1 MALAR
6 IRDVKSAPT
15 LGKVRLSAG
24 TATLSPLIGY
34 KRNKLKN
41 KKKKEKEQTRAL
53 RLSLH
58 PQPALLHH
66 ISKT

>member
-1 MALAR
+1 MVLAR

-34 KRNKLKN
+34 KRNKLK
-41 KKKKEKEQTRAL
+41 KQKEERKRANP
-53 RLSLH
+53 S
-58 PQPALLHH
+58 PAALPPPSACSAPSHL
-66 ISKT
+66 

>member
-1 MALAR
+1 MVLAR

-24 TATLSPLIGY
+24 RATLSPLIGF

-41 KKKKEKEQTRAL
+41 KKKEKEQTRAL